1 MVIKSANMTYVERIV
16 WLKQPELNY
25 EFHVL
30 APSDTNAIFKAVR
43 LLESK
48 KGLMRGALT
57 KYYKEHPDDI
67 IVKLK

>member
-1 MVIKSANMTYVERIV
+1 MMTYVERIV

-25 EFHVL
+25 QFPVL
-30 APSDTNAIFKAVR
+30 ASSDTNAIFKAVR

-57 KYYKEHPDDI
+57 RYYKEHPDDI